1 MIKVLDNAIPEIYQN
16 YILNYITGVEK
27 LQSSI
32 PTDKYYPLEFCGN
45 LSTGIPPFRKNE
57 MGFGKTF
64 FKENTLN
71 EHSSALL
78 FPLYHI
84 LGSKNILPKKI
95 IEGRVFMQL
104 PNGNKSH
111 IQSPHL
117 DKHIPHHSLLYYV
130 CGTDGNTVFYD
141 KGLSINDYNTENQ
154 DAINDLKENHIKK
167 IISPKKGRAVF
178 FTGDIWHSGST
189 PTKEIRIVLNY
200 NFTI

>member
-32 PTDKYYPLEFCGN
+32 PTDRYYPLEFCGN

-84 LGSKNILPKKI
+84 LGSKNILPKK
-95 IEGRVFMQL
+95 
-104 PNGNKSH
+104 NN
-111 IQSPHL
+111 
-117 DKHIPHHSLLYYV
+117 
-130 CGTDGNTVFYD
+130 
-141 KGLSINDYNTENQ
+141 
-154 DAINDLKENHIKK
+154 
-167 IISPKKGRAVF
+167 
-178 FTGDIWHSGST
+178 
-189 PTKEIRIVLNY
+189 
-200 NFTI
+200 